1 MKEYLQMTA
10 DELKAELNAVDK
22 EYNAFVAKGLSL
34 NMARGKPAPE
44 QLDLSSELLT
54 IVGNKN
60 DVYSE
65 NKVDCRNYGGL
76 DGLDESKTLFSGM
89 LGVPVENVIVGG
101 NSSLN
106 LMFDFVAQG
115 MFSGFDGDA
124 WIKQG
129 EVKFICVTP
138 GYDRHFAICEYFGIK
153 MLPVAMLSDGPD
165 MEEVERLVKDPNV
178 KGMWCVPKYSNP
190 TGTTYSDEIVKRIA
204 ALKPA
209 AKDFRIMWDNAYAMH
224 FLDADNDDKVLSILA
239 ECEKAGNPDLAVMFA
254 STSKITFSGGGIAA
268 IAASKHNLDLIKS
281 RMTIQTISGDK
292 LNQLRHA
299 RMFPDLETLREHM
312 KKHAASLKPKFEVVV
327 KTLQNELGELG
338 ILNWTEPKGGYF
350 VSADT
355 LPGCAKRVVGLCK
368 EAGLEL
374 TGAGATYPY
383 GDDPL
388 DSNIRIAPSF
398 PPVDEL
404 KTAMQLFTVA
414 VKKATLEMLI
424 DQ

>member
-1 MKEYLQMTA
+1 MKEYMQMTA
-10 DELKAELNAVDK
+10 DELKAELAAVDN
-22 EYNAFVAKGLSL
+22 EYNAFAAKGLSL
-34 NMARGKPAPE
+34 NMARGKPSPE
-44 QLDLSSELLT
+44 QLDFSADLLT
-54 IVGNKN
+54 VVGKN
-60 DVYSE
+60 DDVYSVH
-65 NKVDCRNYGGL
+65 KVDCRNYGGL
-76 DGLDESKTLFSGM
+76 DGLDESKILFSDM
-89 LGVPVENVIVGG
+89 LGVPSENVIVGG

-106 LMFDFVAQG
+106 LMFDFIAQG
-115 MFSGFDGDA
+115 MLSGFDGEP
-124 WIKQG
+124 WVKQG

-138 GYDRHFAICEYFGIK
+138 GYDRHFAICEHFGIK
-153 MLPVAMLSDGPD
+153 MIPVAMLSDGPD
-165 MEEVERLVKDPNV
+165 MDEVERLIKDPLV
-178 KGMWCVPKYSNP
+178 KGIWCVPKYSNP
-190 TGTTYSDEIVKRIA
+190 TGTTYSDEVVKRIA
-204 ALKPA
+204 AMRPA

-224 FLDADNDDKVLSILA
+224 FLDADNDDKLLSILD

-254 STSKITFSGGGIAA
+254 STSKVTFPGGGIAA

-299 RMFPDLETLREHM
+299 RIFTDIDTLREHM
-312 KKHAASLKPKFEVVV
+312 KKHAASLKPKFEVVIS
-327 KTLQNELGELG
+327 TLEKELDGLG
-338 ILNWTEPKGGYF
+338 ILSWTEPKGGYF

-355 LPGCAKRVVGLCK
+355 LPNCAKRVVGLCK
-368 EAGLEL
+368 DAGLEL

-383 GDDPL
+383 GNDPL

-424 DQ
+424 NA